1 MKPLD
6 EQFAESLHLV
16 AHAWRTELDR
26 RLRPSGFTHSRWL
39 LLLHL
44 SRHDGCTH
52 CELAQHMGIEAAT
65 LVRQVD
71 HMEHEGLLKRCVS
84 EIDRRVKHLHL
95 SATGKKAVE
104 LIRSHAAELRKEIL
118 SGSSKED
125 IGTALDVLQNIRDK
139 LTKNSQL
146 KEQGNGT
153 NQ

>member
-26 RLRPSGFTHSRWL
+26 RLRPSGFSHSRWL

-52 CELAQHMGIEAAT
+52 RELAQHMGIEAAT

-71 HMEHEGLLKRCVS
+71 HMENEGLLKRRGS
-84 EIDRRVKHLHL
+84 ETDRRVKHLFL
-95 SATGKKAVE
+95 SAAGKKAVE
-104 LIRSHAAELRKEIL
+104 HIRSHAAELRREIL
-118 SGSSKED
+118 SGSGKEE
-125 IGTALDVLQNIRDK
+125 IGTALEVFQSIRDK
-139 LTKNSQL
+139 LARNP
-146 KEQGNGT
+146 
-153 NQ
+153 

>member
-16 AHAWRTELDR
+16 AHAWRIELDR
-26 RLRPSGFTHSRWL
+26 RLRPSGFSHSRWL

-52 CELAQHMGIEAAT
+52 RELAQHMGIEAAT

-71 HMEHEGLLKRCVS
+71 HMEHEGLLKRCGS
-84 EIDRRVKHLHL
+84 ETDRRVKHLHL
-95 SATGKKAVE
+95 SVAGKKAVE
-104 LIRSHAAELRKEIL
+104 HIRSNAAELRKEIL

-125 IGTALDVLQNIRDK
+125 IGTALDVLHSIRDK
-139 LTKNSQL
+139 LSRNP
-146 KEQGNGT
+146 
-153 NQ
+153 